1 MIISRKRTAAVP
13 AADRVVRQAASWCLC
28 YPDDAVAARL
38 PELITIMEAQSAGP
52 GRDALLDFLYAW
64 VATDPDERC
73 RQYVDLFD
81 LDRGHAL
88 YLSYWTD
95 GDTRR
100 RGQALARFKAQYR
113 SSGFLLADDQE
124 LPDFLPVVLE
134 YAAVVDP
141 VQGTQLLQDYRASLE
156 LLRLALVDSGSVFAK
171 VLVAICSTLPG
182 ESPKDRAAVQ
192 RLASATPPVE
202 AVGLDSVGPPVGP
215 GVGGPGVGGPGPVN
229 IEIEGVTL
237 EAYR

>member
-1 MIISRKRTAAVP
+1 MILSRKRTAAVP
-13 AADRVVRQAASWCLC
+13 ATDRLIRQASSWCLS
-28 YPDDAVAARL
+28 YPDDSVSDRL
-38 PELITIMEAQSAGP
+38 PELIMIMESQPAGA

-64 VATDPDERC
+64 TAVDPVERE

-113 SSGFLLADDQE
+113 SSGFLLSDDQE
-124 LPDFLPVVLE
+124 LPDFLPIVLE

-141 VQGTQLLQDYRASLE
+141 HQGTQLLQDYRASLE
-156 LLRLALVDSGSVFAK
+156 LLRFALIDSGSVFAQ

-192 RLASATPPVE
+192 QLASATPPIE
-202 AVGLDSVGPPVGP
+202 AVGLDSVGPLSS
-215 GVGGPGVGGPGPVN
+215 GPVN
-229 IEIEGVTL
+229 VEIEGVTL

>member
-1 MIISRKRTAAVP
+1 MIINRKRTAAVS
-13 AADRVVRQAASWCLC
+13 ATHRLIRQAASWCLS
-28 YPDDAVAARL
+28 YPDEAVSQRL
-38 PELITIMEAQSAGP
+38 PELITIMESQPAGT
-52 GRDALLDFLYAW
+52 GRDGLLDFLRAW
-64 VATDPDERC
+64 TAIDPDERR

-113 SSGFLLADDQE
+113 SSGFLLTDDQE
-124 LPDFLPVVLE
+124 LPDFLPIVLE

-141 VQGTQLLQDYRASLE
+141 HQGTQLLQDYRASLE
-156 LLRLALVDSGSVFAK
+156 LLRLALADSGSVFAD
-171 VLVAICSTLPG
+171 VLAAICSTLPG

-192 RLASATPPVE
+192 QLASATPPVE
-202 AVGLDSVGPPVGP
+202 AVGLDSMGPLTAGAMNA
-215 GVGGPGVGGPGPVN
+215 GSAGPGPVSV
-229 IEIEGVTL
+229 EIDGVTL

>member
-1 MIISRKRTAAVP
+1 MLNRRRTAAVP
-13 AADRVVRQAASWCLC
+13 AADRVIRQVASWCLS
-28 YPDDAVAARL
+28 YPDAGVAARL
-38 PELITIMEAQSAGP
+38 PELITIMKSQPAGP
-52 GRDALLDFLYAW
+52 GRAALLEFLSAW
-64 VATDPDERC
+64 NSTDPDQRC

-113 SSGFLLADDQE
+113 SSGFLLSDDQE
-124 LPDFLPVVLE
+124 LPDYLPIVLE

-141 VQGTQLLQDYRASLE
+141 QQGTQLLQDYRASLE
-156 LLRLALVDSGSVFAK
+156 LLRLALAEGGSAFAN
-171 VLVAICSTLPG
+171 VLVAICATLPG
-182 ESPKDRAAVQ
+182 KSPKDRAAVQ
-192 RLASATPPVE
+192 QLASATPPVE
-202 AVGLDSVGPPVGP
+202 AVGLESA
-215 GVGGPGVGGPGPVN
+215 GPGPVP
-229 IEIEGVTL
+229 IDIEGITL